1 MASMK
6 GKAIVLALLAGM
18 LVSLSA
24 WGQEAALYSSPTS
37 KPIPA
42 GSKIFVAPM
51 PGGIDHYIVAGIV
64 KKKVPVLVTTDREQA
79 DYEVTGVA
87 ETEKAGWAKML
98 FIGSQASNEQA
109 SIKVAEIT
117 TGEVVFAYS
126 VNKRNSA
133 RGKQSAGEACAKHL
147 KKRIGPG

>member
-6 GKAIVLALLAGM
+6 RKAIVLALLVGM

-37 KPIPA
+37 RPIPS
-42 GSKIFVAPM
+42 GSKFFVAPM
-51 PGGIDHYIVAGIV
+51 PGGIDSYIVAGIM
-64 KKKVPVLVTTDREQA
+64 KKKLPVVITTDREQA
-79 DYEVTGVA
+79 DYEVTGVS
-87 ETEKAGWAKML
+87 ESEKAGWAKML
-98 FIGSQASNEQA
+98 FMGSDSSREQA
-109 SIKVAEIT
+109 SIKVAEIM

-126 VNKRNSA
+126 VHKGSSI

-147 KKRIGPG
+147 KKRIGPR

>member
-6 GKAIVLALLAGM
+6 RKPIVLALGAGI
-18 LVSLSA
+18 LVSMSA
-24 WGQEAALYSSPTS
+24 WGQEAKLYSPPATR
-37 KPIPA
+37 PIPA

-51 PGGIDHYIVAGIV
+51 PGGIDNYIVAGIV
-64 KKKVPVLVTTDREQA
+64 KKKVPVVVTTDREQA
-79 DYEVTGVA
+79 DYEVTGVSQSDN
-87 ETEKAGWAKML
+87 AGWAKML
-98 FIGSQASNEQA
+98 FLGSDASREQA
-109 SIKVAEIT
+109 SIKVTEIL

-126 VNKRNSA
+126 VHKGNSN